1 MKKKPWAGRF
11 EARTHDLVE
20 AFTESVSFDH
30 RLARYDIQGSIAHA
44 KMLGKVGIIPLK
56 EARQI
61 VAGLEEIRLQLESGK
76 LKFDPALEDVHMNIE
91 AFLIERVGEAGGK
104 LHTARSRNDQVALDI
119 RLYLRE
125 EIDAVRDLIR
135 SLQEALLRLAEE
147 NMETVM
153 PGYTHTQRAQPVLL
167 AHHLLAYWQML
178 QRDLHRFSDCL
189 ERTNVMPLGAGAL
202 AGTTFPI
209 DPQYVAKL
217 LGFPEVTGNSLDAV
231 SDRDFCLEFLSAS
244 AILMV
249 HLSRLC
255 EEIVLWS
262 SSEFGFIELPDAF
275 ATGSSMM
282 PQKKNPDLAEL
293 TRAKSGRIFGDLV
306 SLLATLKGLPLSYNR
321 DMQEDKEP
329 IFDAVDTVKSC
340 LKILSLMLPQIGV
353 RRERMK
359 QAAEEGFLNA
369 TDLADY
375 LARKGL
381 AFRSAHQVVGQIVR
395 HCLQKGRSRI
405 DDLSLQE
412 FKAFSALFE
421 GDVYEFISLD
431 SCIDR
436 RRSWGG
442 TSRERVEEA
451 LVASK
456 KEMKM
461 SRLGKRGTPRPNP
474 PSRSGQGA

>member
-1 MKKKPWAGRF
+1 MKKKPWEGRF
-11 EARTHDLVE
+11 EARMHGLVE

-44 KMLGKVGIIPLK
+44 KMLGKAGIIPLR
-56 EARQI
+56 EAKKI
-61 VAGLEEIRLQLESGK
+61 VAGLEEIRLQIEGGELR
-76 LKFDPALEDVHMNIE
+76 FDPALEDVHMNIE
-91 AFLIERVGEAGGK
+91 AFLIEKVGEVGGK

-125 EIDAVRDLIR
+125 EIGAVRDLIR
-135 SLQEALLRLAEE
+135 SLQGALLKLAEQ
-147 NMETVM
+147 NIETVM
-153 PGYTHTQRAQPVLL
+153 PGYTHTQRAQPILL

-178 QRDLHRFSDCL
+178 QRDLRRFSDCL
-189 ERTNVMPLGAGAL
+189 DRTNVMPLGAGAL

-209 DPQYVAKL
+209 DPHYVAKL
-217 LGFPEVTGNSLDAV
+217 LHFPKVTENSLDAV
-231 SDRDFCLEFLSAS
+231 SDRDFCLEFLSIS

-293 TRAKSGRIFGDLV
+293 TRAKSGRVIGSLV
-306 SLLATLKGLPLSYNR
+306 SLLATMKGLPLSYNR

-329 IFDAVDTVKSC
+329 IFDASDTVKAC
-340 LKILSLMLPQIGV
+340 LKILSLMFPQIRV
-353 RRERMK
+353 NRERMR

-375 LARKGL
+375 LARRGL

-395 HCLQKGRSRI
+395 HCLRKGKARI
-405 DDLSLQE
+405 EDLSLKELQ
-412 FKAFSALFE
+412 AFSLLFDE
-421 GDVYEFISLD
+421 DVYEFISLD

-436 RRSWGG
+436 RRSLGG
-442 TSRERVEEA
+442 TSRERVHEA
-451 LVASK
+451 LRAAK

-461 SRLGKRGTPRPNP
+461 SHRGGRTTSRSDP
-474 PSRSGQGA
+474 PSHFK